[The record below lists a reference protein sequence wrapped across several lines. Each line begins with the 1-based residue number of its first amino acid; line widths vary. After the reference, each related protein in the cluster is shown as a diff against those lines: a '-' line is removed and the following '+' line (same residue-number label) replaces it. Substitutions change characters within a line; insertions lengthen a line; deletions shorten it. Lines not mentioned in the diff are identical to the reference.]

1 MSAVIDKPGSARTA
15 PASRDAGRALAAGVM
30 ILAAILFFARLGA
43 RALWSSE
50 FRWAEVAR
58 EMRLTG
64 NYFWPTINGR
74 LYYDKPLASYWL
86 VLWAADLTGSLNEA
100 AARIPCAVAGLAA
113 VGLLMI
119 LARRLYDWRTAA
131 LSGLILATCMSFVF
145 FSRTASADVETITGE
160 LAALLLFISMRGP
173 MGERSGGWWVVPL
186 WLLMA
191 LTSLTKGLLG
201 FVLPIVVIGAYS
213 CLTEGWHRLY
223 GGGSVGSF
231 SQRVNW
237 LVSRNR
243 WFFNWKSIPAIAV
256 AGAIY
261 AAPFAISSAKMGSGA
276 GFYMVYRENVVR
288 FFHPFDHRG
297 PVYLYVYVIFA
308 LMAPWSAL
316 LPAALAQAHRRQ
328 EHPEIDRFALVFFWA
343 TFVFFTLSGS
353 RRSYYILPIL
363 PAGAMLIARLL
374 VQRQDQISP
383 TAGRLLRLGYYALA
397 VTIAASAV
405 LLLSPW
411 MRPAQWRIYPATPDR
426 ALFGLFWIAC
436 AAAVVYALRNFRPGA
451 IAASV
456 GIVAYLSMTYLYI
469 FAMPATEQYRGE
481 KPFGELISQ
490 RLQGDMAGLA
500 FFRVEGPIFYLDTS
514 EPVPM
519 YDDPIA
525 LKSAIETGGVRWVV
539 ARTRDLDLLA
549 VIGVPAG
556 FDAAEATF
564 PWETEVRNKQVLL
577 RARGGAVAP
586 AGAVRK
592 RAHS

>member
-1 MSAVIDKPGSARTA
+1 MSAVIDEPGSAGKATV
-15 PASRDAGRALAAGVM
+15 SRDAGRALAAGVM

-50 FRWAEVAR
+50 FRWAEIAR

-86 VLWAADLTGSLNEA
+86 VLWAADLTGALNEA
-100 AARIPCAVAGLAA
+100 AARIPCAIAGLAA

-119 LARRLYDWRTAA
+119 LARRLYDRRTAA

-160 LAALLLFISMRGP
+160 LAALLLFVSMRGSMRGP
-173 MGERSGGWWVVPL
+173 MRERSGGWWVVLL

-213 CLTEGWHRLY
+213 CLAEGWHQFY
-223 GGGSVGSF
+223 DGVSIGSF
-231 SQRVNW
+231 WQRVNW

-243 WFFNWKSIPAIAV
+243 WFFNLKSIPAIAL
-256 AGAIY
+256 AGAVY
-261 AAPFAISSAKMGSGA
+261 AVPFAISSAKTGSGA

-316 LPAALAQAHRRQ
+316 LPAAIAQAHRRQ
-328 EHPEIDRFALVFFWA
+328 DHPETDRFALVYFWA

-383 TAGRLLRLGYYALA
+383 TAGRLLRLGYYVLA
-397 VTIAASAV
+397 ATIAAGAV
-405 LLLSPW
+405 LLLPAW
-411 MRPAQWRIYPATPDR
+411 MRPAQWRIYPPTPDH
-426 ALFGLFWIAC
+426 ALFCLFWIGC

-451 IAASV
+451 IAASL

-469 FAMPATEQYRGE
+469 FAMPAAEQYRGE
-481 KPFGELISQ
+481 KPFGELISRQ
-490 RLQGDMAGLA
+490 LGGDMTGLA
-500 FFRVEGPIFYLDTS
+500 FFRVEGPVFYMGTS
-514 EPVPM
+514 KPVPM
-519 YDDPIA
+519 YDDPAA

-539 ARTRDLDLLA
+539 ARKRDADDLETL
-549 VIGVPAG
+549 GVPTTIV
-556 FDAAEATF
+556 AAEATF
-564 PWETEVRNKQVLL
+564 PWEAEVRNKQVLL
-577 RARGGAVAP
+577 RVGTEGR
-586 AGAVRK
+586 RT
-592 RAHS
+592 